1 MKKQAKI
8 LSPILSSALLLSVA
22 VPMTAFAA
30 EEEIVQKNVTAY
42 LYSSEKTDTLNCL
55 FKSSMP
61 DMAYISTAD
70 FCSNIFEGTATE
82 VKNDDGTTAII

>member
-8 LSPILSSALLLSVA
+8 LSPILSSALLLSMA

-30 EEEIVQKNVTAY
+30 EEVTAY

>member
-8 LSPILSSALLLSVA
+8 LSPILSSALLLSMA

-42 LYSSEKTDTLNCL
+42 LYSS
-55 FKSSMP
+55 
-61 DMAYISTAD
+61 
-70 FCSNIFEGTATE
+70 
-82 VKNDDGTTAII
+82 